1 MKKLLSV
8 VACAAISTTAFADN
22 IQLNSITVNGSD
34 SDSNNSKT
42 ITKVQQRRML
52 QDAIEK
58 TEVIDKKEIE
68 HSQAATLSEAI
79 SQQAGANV
87 QTGCSICGLKRV
99 QLNGLT
105 GDHTTILVNSIP
117 FNSTVSS
124 IYGADAIGTSDI
136 QDIQITRGAGASLT
150 APEAIGG
157 TINII
162 PRRPYKNGVE
172 FDVSMG
178 TLGEKNYSILG
189 EAMSDDKQT
198 GILVSAS
205 SHEQAQV
212 DRDNNGVS
220 ESPSM
225 KNQAISIMLT
235 HKFSPYDSID
245 VRAAHFTSD
254 VKGGTMVS
262 ENSAIANYDPNVDNT
277 SFGNTGVS
285 NINNQYTGQPMQM
298 IEVINTTRDEVY
310 AKEHHILNDTMSL
323 QTTLA
328 YSEQKQDS
336 LYEGADYANT
346 DKTYFGD
353 LKIDHALNDNHF
365 LTYGVDTKVE
375 QARSQSNFY
384 YVQNN
389 KTTDDFDYGAY
400 GVYGQDAW
408 TLSNVDQLT
417 IALRGEKITTNW
429 LAQTAKGNEIDDF
442 LLVPRLLYRHD
453 HTSYLTSRLSW
464 GMGYRSPLS
473 FFESEHGFLDSGF
486 GMDINSI
493 EKSNGATY
501 SLAYNKDGLSVTG
514 SAAYTQVKDLA
525 FIEDRAGTPTL
536 TNSKN
541 DVKVVES
548 DIVVGYVVNNK
559 LSLSGSYE
567 YYKYDSNYK
576 SLMTLAP
583 IEQRARL
590 SADYDAN
597 GWDIYGE
604 AIWVGSRDLSQYGY
618 EGYDVYDGT
627 NVSQPKNQTAPSYMT
642 VDLKVSK
649 KLNKNFSIY
658 AGAKNLFDFVQTDVQ
673 SPLFYDATGGFDTA
687 YTWGP
692 LRGRTIYAGVKATF

>member
-1 MKKLLSV
+1 MKKFISI
-8 VACAAISTTAFADN
+8 VACAAICTTAFAEN
-22 IQLNSITVNGSD
+22 VQLNPITVNGSD
-34 SDSNNSKT
+34 SVSDSNNSKT
-42 ITKVQQRRML
+42 ITKVQQRRVL

-79 SQQAGANV
+79 SQQAGANI

-105 GDHTTILVNSIP
+105 GDHTTILINSIP

-124 IYGADAIGTSDI
+124 FYGADAIGTSDI

-162 PRRPYKNGVE
+162 PRRAYKNGVE

-212 DRDNNGVS
+212 DRDNNGIS

-262 ENSAIANYDPNVDNT
+262 ENSAIAQGAATDN
-277 SFGNTGVS
+277 FQGN
-285 NINNQYTGQPMQM
+285 NINNTYLGSPMNM
-298 IEVINTTRDEVY
+298 IEVINTTRDEIY
-310 AKEHHILNDTMSL
+310 AKEHHIMNDTMSL

-365 LTYGVDTKVE
+365 LTYGVDAKVE

-486 GMDINSI
+486 GMDISSI

-501 SLAYNKDGLSVTG
+501 SLAYNKDGLSITG

-541 DVKVVES
+541 DVKVVEG

-576 SLMTLAP
+576 SLMTIVP
-583 IEQRARL
+583 VEQRARL

-604 AIWVGSRDLSQYGY
+604 AIWVGSRDLAQYRY
-618 EGYDVYDGT
+618 DGYDVFDGT
-627 NVSQPKNQTAPSYMT
+627 NVSQPKDQTAPSYVT

-649 KLNKNFSIY
+649 KINKNFSVY
-658 AGAKNLFDFVQTDVQ
+658 AGAKNLFDYVQTDKQ
-673 SPLFYDATGGFDTA
+673 SPLFYDATGGFDSA

-692 LRGRTIYAGVKATF
+692 LRGRTLYAGLKATF

>member
-1 MKKLLSV
+1 MISI
-8 VACAAISTTAFADN
+8 VACAAICTTAFADN
-22 IQLNSITVNGSD
+22 IQLNSIAVSGSD
-34 SDSNNSKT
+34 SVNELNSTKT
-42 ITKVQQRRML
+42 TTKVQQRRVL

-58 TEVIDKKEIE
+58 TEVIDKKEITQ
-68 HSQAATLSEAI
+68 SQSQTLSEAI
-79 SQQAGANV
+79 EKQAGVNV
-87 QTGCSICGLKRV
+87 QTGCSVCGMKRV
-99 QLNGLT
+99 QINGLT
-105 GDHTTILVNSIP
+105 GDQTTMLIDGIP

-124 IYGADAIGTSDI
+124 FYGADAIGTHDI
-136 QDIQITRGAGASLT
+136 QNIQITRGAGASLS

-162 PRRPYKNGVE
+162 PMRPYKNGVE
-172 FDVSMG
+172 ADVSMG
-178 TLGEKNYSILG
+178 TLGTKDYSILG
-189 EAMSDDKQT
+189 QAMSDDKKT

-205 SHEQAQV
+205 THEQAQV
-212 DRDNNGVS
+212 DRDNNGIS
-220 ESPSM
+220 ESPLM

-262 ENSAIANYDPNVDNT
+262 ENSAIAQGGTNDSFSGGNVNNDFTGDP
-277 SFGNTGVS
+277 
-285 NINNQYTGQPMQM
+285 IKM

-310 AKEHHILNDTMSL
+310 AKEHHIINDTMSL

-346 DKTYFGD
+346 DKTYFAD

-365 LTYGVDTKVE
+365 LTYGVDAKVE
-375 QARSQSNFY
+375 QARSESNYY
-384 YVQNN
+384 YVQNSM
-389 KTTDDFDYGAY
+389 KKDDFDYGAY

-408 TLSNVDQLT
+408 SITDADQLT

-486 GMDINSI
+486 GMDINAI

-514 SAAYTQVKDLA
+514 SAAYTQVKNLA

-536 TNSKN
+536 TNSN
-541 DVKVVES
+541 DDVNVAEG
-548 DIVVGYVVNNK
+548 DIVVGYVVSNN

-567 YYKYDSNYK
+567 YYKYDSAYK

-583 IEQRARL
+583 VEQRARF
-590 SADYDAN
+590 SVDYDQN
-597 GWDIYGE
+597 GWDIYSE
-604 AIWVGSRDLSQYGY
+604 ATWIGSRDLAQYGY
-618 EGYDVYDGT
+618 EGYDDSAAT
-627 NVSQPKNQTAPSYMT
+627 ILKNQTAPSYVT

-649 KLNKNFSIY
+649 QLNKNFSIY
-658 AGAKNLFDFVQTDVQ
+658 AGAKNLFDYVQTDKQ
-673 SPLFYDATGGFDTA
+673 SPLFYDASGGFDTA

-692 LRGRTIYAGVKATF
+692 LRGRTLYAGVKATF